1 MKAIRKIVHIDED
14 KCNGCG
20 LCVPACHEGAIQIID
35 GKARLLEDHLCDGL
49 GDCLGECPLDAIRIE
64 EREADPFDEEAV
76 KQHLEKKRASKEDTE
91 VTVRRNEEYKIPCG
105 CPGAQLRNSTRDDE
119 PVETREEVKGEIASE
134 LNQWP
139 VQLGLIPP
147 HAPFFKE
154 EKILVAADCVPF
166 AYADFHRKILKGK
179 PVVIGCPKLDDG
191 MAYVEKFTAIL
202 DQNDIKEITIAHM
215 EVPCCS
221 GLIQILRRAVEQSGK
236 DTVLR
241 TIKISIDGK
250 IMTGT

>member
-1 MKAIRKIVHIDED
+1 MKTIRKIVHIDED

-20 LCVPACHEGAIQIID
+20 ICVPACHEGAIQIIE

-64 EREADPFDEEAV
+64 EREAAAFDEEAV
-76 KQHLEKKRASKEDTE
+76 QQHLNAQAEKEKADKK
-91 VTVRRNEEYKIPCG
+91 EEYQIPCG
-105 CPGAQLRNSTRDDE
+105 CPGTQLRDAHRGEKTKV
-119 PVETREEVKGEIASE
+119 PQEEVKGEMVSE

-139 VQLGLIPP
+139 VQLNLIPP

-154 EKILVAADCVPF
+154 GEILVAADCVPF
-166 AYADFHRKILKGK
+166 AYADFHRKILRGK

-202 DQNDIKEITIAHM
+202 EQNDIKKITIAHM
-215 EVPCCS
+215 EVPCCG
-221 GLIQILRRAVEQSGK
+221 GLIMILKKAIEQSGK
-236 DTVLR
+236 SPELEMV
-241 TIKISIDGK
+241 KISIDGR
-250 IMTGT
+250 IL